1 MYNKDAKIKD
11 EFHMEVRGGGG
22 GGGVKSRSDTRTE
35 GR

>member
-11 EFHMEVRGGGG
+11 GFHMEVRGGG